1 MKFFILTTS
10 FILSSYFSLLATNWP
25 SWRGELRDGVT
36 KETGL
41 LQEWPSDGP
50 NKLWVSDQAG
60 LGYSGFT
67 IQDGILFTMGAF
79 DKSESLLAFNANS
92 GKKLWSLKVGELLT
106 NGWGDGPRMSPSVSG
121 KKVYAL
127 GGKGNLVCVDIK
139 SGKKLWQ
146 KSLVQDLGGKVPGW
160 GYTESVLIDNGK
172 IICTPGGKEGTLA
185 ALDANSGKTIWRT
198 TNFTDGAQYSSPI
211 SITHRG
217 QAQYVQLVMKNVVGV
232 DPKNGS
238 ILWKSS
244 WPGKVAVIPTPI
256 FSGGYVYITAG
267 YGVGCKLIDIGKNY
281 PSDVYE
287 NKVMKNHHGGVI
299 KVGEHLYGYSDGV
312 GWACQDFKTGE
323 LVWNE
328 KKALGKGAI
337 AYADKRFYCQGEGD
351 GKVILI
357 EASPNGWKTHGE
369 FTINPQ
375 TKKRNPKG
383 RVWTHPV
390 ICNGKLYLRD
400 QEYILCYDLKK
411 QDPAKKTIPTPI
423 PSFPP
428 RTSSEGSTAVPKQY
442 QR

>member
-232 DPKNGS
+232 NPKNGS

-423 PSFPP
+423 PSFLP

>member
-1 MKFFILTTS
+1 MKFFFLTTS

-256 FSGGYVYITAG
+256 FSEGYVYITAG

-423 PSFPP
+423 PSFLP

>member
-1 MKFFILTTS
+1 MKFFILTTLFFLTS
-10 FILSSYFSLLATNWP
+10 IFSLLAHDWP
-25 SWRGELRDGVT
+25 SWRGEQRDGVS

-41 LQEWPSDGP
+41 LQEWPSSGP
-50 NKLWVSDQAG
+50 NKLWISDQAG

-79 DKSESLLAFNANS
+79 DKSEYLLAFNANS
-92 GKKLWSLKVGELLT
+92 GKKIWSLKVGELLT
-106 NGWGDGPRMSPSVSG
+106 NGWGDGPRMSPSISG
-121 KKVYAL
+121 NKVYAL
-127 GGKGNLVCVDIK
+127 GGKGNLVCVDVK

-172 IICTPGGKEGTLA
+172 IICTPGGEEGTLA
-185 ALDANSGKTIWRT
+185 ALDANSGRTLWRT
-198 TNFTDGAQYSSPI
+198 TDFTDGAQYSSPI
-211 SITHRG
+211 AITHRG
-217 QAQYVQLVMKNVVGV
+217 KAQYVQLVMKNVVGV
-232 DPKNGS
+232 NPQNGS

-256 FSGGYVYITAG
+256 YSGGYVYITAG
-267 YGVGCKLIDIGKNY
+267 YGVGCKLINLGSNY
-281 PSDVYE
+281 PSDTYE

-312 GWACQDFKTGE
+312 GWVCQDFMTGE

-351 GKVILI
+351 GRIILI
-357 EASPNGWKTHGE
+357 EATPKGWKTHGE

-390 ICNGKLYLRD
+390 ICDGKLYLRD
-400 QEYILCYDLKK
+400 QEYILCYD
-411 QDPAKKTIPTPI
+411 I
-423 PSFPP
+423 
-428 RTSSEGSTAVPKQY
+428 

>member
-10 FILSSYFSLLATNWP
+10 FFLTSFFSLLANNWP

-36 KETGL
+36 KETNL
-41 LQEWPSDGP
+41 LQEWPSNGP
-50 NKLWVSDQAG
+50 NKLWDSDKAG

-79 DKSESLLAFNANS
+79 DKSESLLAFNADS
-92 GKKLWSLKVGELLT
+92 GDKLWSIKVGELLT
-106 NGWGDGPRMSPSVSG
+106 NGWGDGPRMSPSVSEG
-121 KKVYAL
+121 KVYAL
-127 GGKGNLVCVDIK
+127 GGKGNLICVDIK

-146 KSLVQDLGGKVPGW
+146 KSLVHDLGGKVPGW

-172 IICTPGGKEGTLA
+172 IICTPGGEKGTLA
-185 ALDANSGKTIWRT
+185 ALDANSGRTLWRT
-198 TNFTDGAQYSSPI
+198 TDFTDGAQYSSPI
-211 SITHRG
+211 AVTHRG

-232 DPKNGS
+232 DPQNGS

-256 FSGGYVYITAG
+256 FSGGHVYITAG
-267 YGVGCKLIDIGKNY
+267 YGVGCKLINLGKNE
-281 PSDVYE
+281 PFDVYE

-312 GWACQDFKTGE
+312 GWVCQNFKTGE

-351 GKVILI
+351 GRVILI
-357 EASPNGWKTHGE
+357 EASPDGWKTHGD
-369 FTINPQ
+369 FIINPQ

-383 RVWTHPV
+383 RIWTHPV
-390 ICNGKLYLRD
+390 ICDGKLYLRD
-400 QEYILCYDLKK
+400 QEYILCYDIK
-411 QDPAKKTIPTPI
+411 
-423 PSFPP
+423 
-428 RTSSEGSTAVPKQY
+428 R
-442 QR
+442 

>member
-423 PSFPP
+423 PSFLP

>member
-1 MKFFILTTS
+1 MKYFIFTTS

-232 DPKNGS
+232 NPKNGS

-256 FSGGYVYITAG
+256 FSEGYVYITAG
-267 YGVGCKLIDIGKNY
+267 YGVGCKLIDLGKNY

-351 GKVILI
+351 GKIILI

-390 ICNGKLYLRD
+390 ICDGKLYLRD
-400 QEYILCYDLKK
+400 QEYILCYDLK
-411 QDPAKKTIPTPI
+411 
-423 PSFPP
+423 
-428 RTSSEGSTAVPKQY
+428 R
-442 QR
+442 